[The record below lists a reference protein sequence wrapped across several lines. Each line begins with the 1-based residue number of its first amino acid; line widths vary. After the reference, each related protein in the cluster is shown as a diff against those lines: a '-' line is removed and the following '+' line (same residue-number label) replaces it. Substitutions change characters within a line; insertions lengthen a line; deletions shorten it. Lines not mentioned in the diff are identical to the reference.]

1 MGSPGEIQDTLL
13 DVRSFREELQ
23 QRNAFSRG
31 KNEVN
36 NALKDLLRIKNIATI
51 NDKGRAEDPRQH

>member
-1 MGSPGEIQDTLL
+1 MGSPGEIHDTLL

-23 QRNAFSRG
+23 QRNALSRG

-36 NALKDLLRIKNIATI
+36 NAPTDLLRMIKLATI
-51 NDKGRAEDPRQH
+51 NDKGRAEDLRQH